1 LKGEEGK
8 NHAINDYL
16 TGLTKSLVD
25 KSGNP
30 YVFDGESKRPLY
42 TNPIADPVVQN
53 AELYST
59 QGLQALYEADNAR
72 TVIGNLF

>member
-1 LKGEEGK
+1 
-8 NHAINDYL
+8 
-16 TGLTKSLVD
+16 
-25 KSGNP
+25 
-30 YVFDGESKRPLY
+30 VFDGESKRPLY
-42 TNPIADPVVQN
+42 TSPIADPAVQN